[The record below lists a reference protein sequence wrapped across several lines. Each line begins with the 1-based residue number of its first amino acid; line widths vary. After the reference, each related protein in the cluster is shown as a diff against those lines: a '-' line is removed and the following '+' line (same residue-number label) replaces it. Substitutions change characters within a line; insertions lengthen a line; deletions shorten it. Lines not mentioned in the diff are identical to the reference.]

1 MQQIKCPHC
10 GEVFTIDE
18 SNYNSIVSQIRD
30 HAFNEELQRR
40 QQELEAALQAR
51 IDLVREQVT
60 NEARQKLDAG
70 QAEINTL
77 KQQLENA
84 RAEKESALKENSANS
99 ARELAEQLAV
109 REKEIAG
116 LGTKISLL
124 EEKLSHAE
132 TEKATAVRETAAQK
146 EKESADLIG
155 ELNRQ
160 IGELKAEITLTEEKG
175 RTILAGEIEKKNS
188 ELAVLQNTLDARE
201 QEKQLS
207 IDKAIAEIT
216 AKKNTE
222 IQNYMVQL
230 EAQKN
235 EAKLREDT
243 LRSGFAES
251 LAAKDKEIAAQKE
264 LVEQYKDFKAR
275 LSTKMV
281 GETLEQ
287 HCNYEFNRYRMG
299 MFPRAKFDKDN
310 DARTGSK
317 GDFIFRDYDEEGTE
331 IISIMFEMKNE
342 NETTAS
348 KHRNEDFLKELD
360 KDRKEKGCEYAILV
374 SMLEMDNDLYNEGI
388 VDVSYR
394 YPKMYVIRPQF
405 FIPIITLLRNANL
418 NALDY
423 KRQLVVAQNN
433 NLDITHFEENMQKFK
448 DGFGRNFELA
458 SRRFKEAIEDI
469 DKTIK
474 DLEKTKAAL
483 LSSENNLRLANDK
496 AQDLSIKKLTRNAP
510 SVAAQFAAL
519 KEDDQQ

>member
-1 MQQIKCPHC
+1 MQQIRCPHC

-18 SNYNSIVSQIRD
+18 SNYNSIVSQVRD
-30 HAFNEELQRR
+30 HVFNEELERR
-40 QQELEAALQAR
+40 QKELEKALQAR
-51 IDLVREQVT
+51 VDLVKEQVG
-60 NEARQKLDAG
+60 NEARQQLDAKTT
-70 QAEINTL
+70 EINLL
-77 KQQLENA
+77 KQQLESA
-84 RAEKESALKENSANS
+84 KADKESALRENSANS
-99 ARELAEQLAV
+99 ARELAEQLSA
-109 REKEIAG
+109 RQQEIAD
-116 LGTKISLL
+116 LGTKISVL
-124 EEKLSHAE
+124 EEKLAAAE
-132 TEKATAVRETAAQK
+132 KDKDTAVRETAAQK

-175 RTILAGEIEKKNS
+175 KTILAGEIEKKNS

-207 IDKAIAEIT
+207 IDKAIAEII

-287 HCNYEFNRYRMG
+287 HCSYEFNRYRMG
-299 MFPRAKFDKDN
+299 MFPRAAFDKDN

-374 SMLEMDNDLYNEGI
+374 SMLEMDSDLYNEGI

-405 FIPIITLLRNANL
+405 FIPIITLLRNAAL

-423 KRQLVVAQNN
+423 KRQLIVAQNN

-448 DGFGRNFELA
+448 DGFSRNFDLA
-458 SRRFKEAIEDI
+458 SRKFQTAIEEI
-469 DKTIK
+469 DKTI
-474 DLEKTKAAL
+474 DHLQKTKEAL
-483 LSSENNLRLANDK
+483 LSSDRNLRLANDK
-496 AQDLSIKKLTRNAP
+496 AQDLSIKKLTKNAP
-510 SVAAQFAAL
+510 SVAAQFEAL
-519 KEDDQQ
+519 KEDEQ